1 MKLLQTKGVVVAC
14 LLSTAQAVLD
24 RRWEVGQEVKT
35 TSGTVVGHASE
46 WKPEVSEYLGIPF
59 AQPPIGELRFAAPK
73 PFTGSEEIVAGNYER
88 GVQQLTRDQTSSCP
102 STVKRLTGPG
112 EKSLPPFASSLLDT
126 LGQVGETFD
135 EDCLT
140 VNVWTKPQAGEQKKT
155 VMVWIY
161 GGGRSKS
168 GLGFTS
174 GSTQTRIYNGARLAE
189 ENDVIVVTLKC
200 VTRILTL
207 RRNSIQKG
215 PKLTSSN
222 YLHSYRLGI
231 FGFPGVTV
239 TPSRNPGILDQRLA
253 LEWVRDNIA
262 GFGGDP
268 DKITLFG
275 ESAGGASTEYHTFAW
290 PDDPIARAF
299 IPQSGTAFSTS
310 SGSSSNT
317 AAWNNATEK
326 LGCPKEEA
334 GEASLKCM
342 QGKCVDEVMDATR
355 PEGGV
360 SAALAGG
367 FLPTIDEEVIF
378 SDYKER
384 RKNGLFA
391 KKPILVGSNDNEVGL
406 FTLLAC
412 ISSGKEDCNSRAPAM
427 AVPMSCGAAD
437 AAESR
442 IDHGVKAWRY
452 QYAATWPNS
461 EIGVVG
467 AYHAAEL
474 GVVFGTTEFYPE
486 PDTPEGV
493 AFGKELRKAW
503 TSFAKDPE
511 GGLNKLGWPVY
522 NPKSQ
527 YKGST
532 VVKLGAKHSGKIT
545 YISPRRTDTFCS
557 LLGLGL

>member
-1 MKLLQTKGVVVAC
+1 MKLLQMKGAVVLTLAG
-14 LLSTAQAVLD
+14 LLSAAPALPDQ
-24 RRWEVGQEVKT
+24 RWEVGQKVET
-35 TSGTVVGHASE
+35 SSGTVVGHASE
-46 WKPEVSEYLGIPF
+46 WKPGVSEYLGIPF
-59 AQPPIGELRFAAPK
+59 AQPPVGELRFAAPK
-73 PFTGSEEIVAGNYER
+73 PFTGSKEIVAGNYV
-88 GVQQLTRDQTSSCP
+88 GVS
-102 STVKRLTGPG
+102 V
-112 EKSLPPFASSLLDT
+112 SLCFDSLAILLDT

-161 GGGRSKS
+161 GGG
-168 GLGFTS
+168 FTS
-174 GSTQTRIYNGARLAE
+174 GSTRTKIYNGARLAE
-189 ENDVIVVTLKC
+189 ENDVIVVTL
-200 VTRILTL
+200 
-207 RRNSIQKG
+207 N
-215 PKLTSSN
+215 
-222 YLHSYRLGI
+222 YRLGI

-299 IPQSGTAFSTS
+299 IPQSGTAFSLS
-310 SGSSSNT
+310 ISGGSSSNT

-326 LGCPKEEA
+326 LECPKEEA
-334 GEASLKCM
+334 GEASLECM
-342 QGKCVDEVMDATR
+342 RSKSMKEVIDAIR
-355 PEGGV
+355 PEAGV

-378 SDYKER
+378 SDYEDR
-384 RKNGLFA
+384 RKKGLFA
-391 KKPILVGSNDNEVGL
+391 KKPILVGSNNNEVGL
-406 FTLLAC
+406 FTLLA
-412 ISSGKEDCNSRAPAM
+412 
-427 AVPMSCGAAD
+427 CGAAD

-474 GVVFGTTEFYPE
+474 GVVFGTTELYPE

-493 AFGKELRKAW
+493 AFGKELRTAW

-511 GGLNKLGWPVY
+511 GGLDKLGWPVY
-522 NPKSQ
+522 NPK
-527 YKGST
+527 KST
-532 VVKLGAKHSGKIT
+532 VVKLGANHSGET
-545 YISPRRTDTFCS
+545 TFISPRETDTFCS

>member
-1 MKLLQTKGVVVAC
+1 MKLLQMKGAVVLTLAG
-14 LLSTAQAVLD
+14 LLSAAPALPDQ
-24 RRWEVGQEVKT
+24 RWEIGQKVET
-35 TSGTVVGHASE
+35 SSGTVVGHASE

-59 AQPPIGELRFAAPK
+59 AQPPVGELRFAAPK
-73 PFTGSEEIVAGNYER
+73 PFTGSKEIVAGNY
-88 GVQQLTRDQTSSCP
+88 
-102 STVKRLTGPG
+102 
-112 EKSLPPFASSLLDT
+112 
-126 LGQVGETFD
+126 VGETFD

-161 GGGRSKS
+161 GGG
-168 GLGFTS
+168 
-174 GSTQTRIYNGARLAE
+174 STRTKIYNGARLAE

-200 VTRILTL
+200 VTRIPTV
-207 RRNSIQKG
+207 NEVH
-215 PKLTSSN
+215 PKKDQTHIH

-299 IPQSGTAFSTS
+299 IPQSGTAFSLS
-310 SGSSSNT
+310 ISGGSSSNT
-317 AAWNNATEK
+317 VAWNNATEK
-326 LGCPKEEA
+326 LECPKEEA
-334 GEASLKCM
+334 GEASLECM
-342 QGKCVDEVMDATR
+342 RSKSMKEVIDAIR
-355 PEGGV
+355 PEAGV

-378 SDYKER
+378 SDYEDR
-384 RKNGLFA
+384 RKKGLFA
-391 KKPILVGSNDNEVGL
+391 KKPILVGSNNNEVGL

-412 ISSGKEDCNSRAPAM
+412 VSKGEEDCNSRAPPIAF
-427 AVPMSCGAAD
+427 PLSCGAAD

-474 GVVFGTTEFYPE
+474 GVVFGTTELYPE

-493 AFGKELRKAW
+493 AFGKELRTAW

-511 GGLNKLGWPVY
+511 GGLDKLGWPVY

-527 YKGST
+527 YKCFPPSRKKGVSE
-532 VVKLGAKHSGKIT
+532 
-545 YISPRRTDTFCS
+545 
-557 LLGLGL
+557 LLWVNKRLQNQRL